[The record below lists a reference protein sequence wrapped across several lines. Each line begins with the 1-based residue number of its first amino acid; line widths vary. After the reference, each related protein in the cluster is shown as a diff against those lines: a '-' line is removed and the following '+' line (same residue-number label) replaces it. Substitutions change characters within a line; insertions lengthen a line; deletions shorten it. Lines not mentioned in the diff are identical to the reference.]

1 MGWHAAITLCSGFY
15 CFLVGGIGADAW
27 KGGIAVLVLEAGG
40 MRDESR
46 GMLRSGI

>member
-27 KGGIAVLVLEAGG
+27 EVEIAVMVLEVGG
-40 MRDESR
+40 C
-46 GMLRSGI
+46 GME